1 MKNFSLAAGSLRLAL
16 ICLAVV
22 MFGAGSARAEEP
34 LRGEAMLVWGTNDPQ
49 SPDPKHVPVDEVL
62 ARKLSK
68 SPYRWKHYFTV
79 RKEIVEVPTGETKK
93 GVTMSKHCVL
103 DITNLGTNRVQVKL
117 YGEGKLVSCN
127 TEPFVDNWP
136 LIFAGSAG
144 NETAWLVVLRKVK
157 PEEKKH

>member
-16 ICLAVV
+16 VCLAVI
-22 MFGAGSARAEEP
+22 FGAGSARAEEP
-34 LRGEAMLVWGTNDPQ
+34 MRGEAMLVWGTNDPQ
-49 SPDPKHVPVDEVL
+49 SPDPKHVPVDDEL
-62 ARKLSK
+62 ARKLGK
-68 SPYRWKHYFTV
+68 SPYRWKHYFKVRSETV
-79 RKEIVEVPTGETKK
+79 EIHSGETIK

-103 DITNLGTNRVQVKL
+103 DITNLGAERVQVKL

-127 TEPFVDNWP
+127 KEPFKDNWP

-157 PEEKKH
+157 PADVKH